1 MCVFYGTFSGH
12 LRCSKHKELVVEN
25 HRERREE
32 WRLSAALSRVK
43 ELIISV
49 FSETRLVVVYS
60 ARESIT

>member
-1 MCVFYGTFSGH
+1 MFSIELLVAIRGAT
-12 LRCSKHKELVVEN
+12 KHKELVVEN
-25 HRERREE
+25 HRERREA

-43 ELIISV
+43 ELIIRV